1 MSKAVGWIG
10 VMLVIAGG
18 LVLAG
23 GYLGKYPNAIAAIG
37 CGSGS
42 GGAQCPASGGESDS
56 VVVVG
61 AILGVGGVAIIVGSG
76 FSSNANSASSRQRR

>member
-1 MSKAVGWIG
+1 M
-10 VMLVIAGG
+10 MLVIAGG

-61 AILGVGGVAIIVGSG
+61 AILGIGGVAIIVGSG
-76 FSSNANSASSRQRR
+76 FSGAAGPAIARPRK